1 MGEIIKLKYPVR
13 HGDKEITEVTLK
25 RLKGKDLVE
34 SEKFPGELERSAFLI
49 SRATGLP
56 MEVVLEM
63 DAKILP
69 VFPRKLLVFCF
80 NKMGRISIQRS

>member
-1 MGEIIKLKYPVR
+1 MNETIKLKYPIK
-13 HGDKEITEVTLK
+13 HGDREITEVTLK

-56 MEVVLEM
+56 MEAVLEM
-63 DAKILP
+63 DGEDFTALSQMIAR
-69 VFPRKLLVFCF
+69 FLL
-80 NKMGRISIQRS
+80 

>member
-63 DAKILP
+63 DGEDFTSLSQKVAR
-69 VFPRKLLVFCF
+69 FLL
-80 NKMGRISIQRS
+80 

>member
-13 HGDKEITEVTLK
+13 HGDKEITEVTLR

-63 DAKILP
+63 DGEDFTSLSQKVAR
-69 VFPRKLLVFCF
+69 FLL
-80 NKMGRISIQRS
+80 